1 MSGFISKAISM
12 YVDGFKSM
20 TVGKKLWL
28 IIFAKIVIF
37 FLVLKLFFFPDI
49 LSVNYD
55 TDEQRADAVRS
66 SLTAPTF
73 QTTKTH

>member
-66 SLTAPTF
+66 ALTAPTF
-73 QTTKTH
+73 QPTKTH

>member
-49 LSVNYD
+49 LSANYD

-73 QTTKTH
+73 QTTKTY

>member
-37 FLVLKLFFFPDI
+37 FLVLKLVFFPDI

-66 SLTAPTF
+66 ALTAPTL